1 MLPDERYLGLERTL
15 ATALTPLVSE
25 LRMTELVTF
34 IDHVVN
40 GREAAV
46 AEIVDAAAELHY
58 APGFIGYDRDA
69 DVSADWNGAPS
80 VALGVRIATGR
91 LVAHVRLTIRADH
104 ASIELQ
110 HIKADGE
117 DGVGDGAALR
127 AALIHNALPRGPA
140 RTGPRP

>member
-1 MLPDERYLGLERTL
+1 MLPDDRYLGLERTL
-15 ATALTPLVSE
+15 AKALTPLVSE

-110 HIKADGE
+110 HIKADGVA
-117 DGVGDGAALR
+117 GVGDDALR
-127 AALIHNALPRGPA
+127 AALINNALPRGPD
-140 RTGPRP
+140 RTAPRP